1 MHLAGSTLQLAPTW
15 QRPVEGLCPD
25 GVQLIVQCLRVKG
38 HPGCA
43 ITSSLTNEA
52 DEPAG
57 GRQTA
62 SMRKG
67 PTRARGE
74 WMLCTRW
81 GEKVSNATHGSV
93 PFFSTR
99 GMSLPLTTVIVT
111 TPDWLLSGGSPERDN
126 AIDCSQPLE

>member
-57 GRQTA
+57 ERQTA

-67 PTRARGE
+67 HTRAR
-74 WMLCTRW
+74 

-99 GMSLPLTTVIVT
+99 GISLPLTTVIVT
-111 TPDWLLSGGSPERDN
+111 IPDWLLSGGSPERDN